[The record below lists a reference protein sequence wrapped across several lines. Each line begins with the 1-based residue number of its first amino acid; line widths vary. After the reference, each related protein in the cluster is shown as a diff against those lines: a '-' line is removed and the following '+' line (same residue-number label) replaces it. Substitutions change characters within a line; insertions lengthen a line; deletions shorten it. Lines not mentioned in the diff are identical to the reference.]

1 MSFGGG
7 LDAGL
12 SAGVSASIG
21 IGGSSGS
28 GDPAL
33 VHRFTVEIDGV
44 DLGAFT
50 SCEGLQAT
58 YGLDALY
65 EGGSLQPS
73 AQLVK
78 NVTYSDVKLQ
88 RPLDKTSAGIAAWFT
103 AFGSQPVAPTTAMI
117 AALDPSGATVCAWN
131 LQGVV
136 PKQWSG
142 PQWASEQNAVAK
154 ETLVLAHTGFTLAG
168 ASLSLSVSLG
178 AGASISAGIGVNA
191 GASIGASA
199 GIGGQL

>member
-1 MSFGGG
+1 MSFS
-7 LDAGL
+7 AGL
-12 SAGVSASIG
+12 SAGIG
-21 IGGSSGS
+21 SGPGS

-33 VHRFTVEIDGV
+33 IHRFTVEIDGV

-58 YGLDALY
+58 YGLDTLY

-73 AQLVK
+73 AQILK
-78 NVTYSDVKLQ
+78 NVTYTDVKLQ
-88 RPLDKTSAGIAAWFT
+88 RPLDQTSAGIAAWFT

-142 PQWASEQNAVAK
+142 PQWASDQNAVAK

-168 ASLSLSVSLG
+168 AS
-178 AGASISAGIGVNA
+178 ISAGVAIGVT
-191 GASIGASA
+191 
-199 GIGGQL
+199 L